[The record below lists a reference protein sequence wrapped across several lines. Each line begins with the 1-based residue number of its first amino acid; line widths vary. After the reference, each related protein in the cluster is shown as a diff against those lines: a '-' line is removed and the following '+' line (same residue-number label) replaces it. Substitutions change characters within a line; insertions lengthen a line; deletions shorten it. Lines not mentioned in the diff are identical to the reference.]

1 MRLLAKEL
9 AARAASASSETV
21 QMKGWV
27 HRVRELGGVS
37 FVMLRDRSG
46 VAQVV
51 VEGKADLTLETVI
64 SATGVAAANP
74 KAPGG
79 AELRAQK
86 IDVIAQ
92 AAPDLPYP
100 VNGDPEKIGLDVILD
115 NRPLSLR
122 NPKIR
127 AIFAVQSTIIEAFS
141 EYLRGQDFTEMKTS
155 KLISGGTEGGTGL
168 FEVEYFD
175 TKVYL
180 AQSPQFYKQTMVA
193 SGMERVFEVA
203 PAYRAEKHD
212 TPRHL
217 NEYVSMDVEMA
228 FIESERDLIELEK
241 GILTHVFARVAE
253 KNSAELSLWNASVP
267 GAEQVAA
274 APVIGHDQALELA
287 AEEAA
292 RQNDARQND
301 ARQNAAGKKTGS
313 ARAFEI
319 NPEVERHICAWS
331 LREKGSDLVF
341 INEFPR
347 RHRPFYTYP
356 LDSSRTMS
364 FDAIF
369 RGLEITTGGRRH
381 NEYAALLEVLPKFGL
396 KAEDLADYLMVFKY
410 GCPPHGGFAIGCER
424 LTQKILGLPN
434 VKEASLFPR
443 DRKRVRP

>member
-1 MRLLAKEL
+1 MRTLVKEL
-9 AARAASASSETV
+9 WARGAESSAGDVEL
-21 QMKGWV
+21 KGWV
-27 HRVRELGGVS
+27 HRIRELGGVS
-37 FVMLRDRSG
+37 FVMLRDRTG
-46 VAQVV
+46 VGQVV
-51 VEGKADLTLETVI
+51 VEGKVDLTLESVI
-64 SATGVAAANP
+64 SVTGKPSANE

-79 AELRAQK
+79 VELRATK
-86 IDVIAQ
+86 IDVVSRAE
-92 AAPDLPYP
+92 PDLPFP
-100 VNGDPEKIGLDVILD
+100 VNGDPAKIGLDIILD

-122 NPKIR
+122 NPKLR
-127 AIFAVQSTIIEAFS
+127 SIFYIQSTIIETFS
-141 EYLRGQDFTEMKTS
+141 SWLHANGFTEMKTS
-155 KLISGGTEGGTGL
+155 KLIGSGTEGGTGL

-217 NEYVSMDVEMA
+217 NEYVSLDLEMA
-228 FIESERDLIELEK
+228 WIDSERDLIALEK
-241 GILTHVFARVAE
+241 DLL
-253 KNSAELSLWNASVP
+253 SAIFEAVRSRNGDDLAAWGATVP
-267 GAEQVAA
+267 SPESVAA
-274 APVIGHDQALELA
+274 SPILAHDDAIAIA
-287 AEEAA
+287 AGEAA
-292 RQNDARQND
+292 KSGG
-301 ARQNAAGKKTGS
+301 AATKK
-313 ARAFEI
+313 AYEI
-319 NPEVERHICAWS
+319 SPEVERLICAWS
-331 LREKGSDLVF
+331 AREHGSDLVF

-356 LDSSRTMS
+356 MDATRTMS

-381 NEYAALLEVLPKFGL
+381 NDYKALLEVLPKFGL
-396 KAEDLADYLMVFKY
+396 KAEDLTDYLNVFKY

-424 LTQKILGLPN
+424 LTQKILGLTN

>member
-1 MRLLAKEL
+1 MRILAKNL
-9 AARAASASSETV
+9 AAAVASAPTEKV
-21 QMKGWV
+21 EMKGWV

-64 SATGVAAANP
+64 SVTGVVAANP

-79 AELRAQK
+79 AELRAEK
-86 IDVIAQ
+86 VEVIA
-92 AAPDLPYP
+92 AAAADLPYP

-127 AIFAVQSTIIEAFS
+127 AIFRIQSTIIEAFS

-155 KLISGGTEGGTGL
+155 KLISGSTEGGTGL

-193 SGMERVFEVA
+193 SGLERVFEVA

-217 NEYVSMDVEMA
+217 NEYVSLDVEMG
-228 FIESERDLIELEK
+228 FIDSEKDLIELER
-241 GILTHVFARVAE
+241 GILTHVFAKVAE
-253 KNSAELSLWNASVP
+253 KNAEDLALWNAAVP
-267 GAEQVAA
+267 TAKQVAD
-274 APVIGHDQALELA
+274 APIVGHDHAIELA
-287 AEEAA
+287 AEEAVL
-292 RQNDARQND
+292 QKLG
-301 ARQNAAGKKTGS
+301 GKK
-313 ARAFEI
+313 AFEI
-319 NPEVERHICAWS
+319 NPEVERLICSWA

-347 RHRPFYTYP
+347 RHRPFYTFP
-356 LDSSRTMS
+356 LDATRTMS

-369 RGLEITTGGRRH
+369 RGLEITTGGRRQ
-381 NEYAALLEVLPKFGL
+381 NEYQALLDVFPKFGL
-396 KAEDLADYLMVFKY
+396 KAEDYADYLMVFKY

>member
-1 MRLLAKEL
+1 MRVLAKDIAAL
-9 AARAASASSETV
+9 AAETKEGSAAQVEL
-21 QMKGWV
+21 KGWV

-46 VAQVV
+46 VVQVV
-51 VEGKADLTLETVI
+51 VEGKADLSLESVI
-64 SATGVAAANP
+64 SATGTPALNP

-86 IDVIAQ
+86 IELIAK
-92 AAPDLPYP
+92 AETDLPYP
-100 VNGDPEKIGLDVILD
+100 VNGDPEKVGLDVILD

-127 AIFAVQSTIIEAFS
+127 AIFTIQATIIEAFS
-141 EYLRGQDFTEMKTS
+141 EYLRGRDFTEMKTS

-228 FIESERDLIELEK
+228 FIESELDLIELER
-241 GILTHVFARVAE
+241 GILTHVFAQVAK
-253 KNSAELSLWNASVP
+253 KNAAELALWNATVP
-267 GAEQVAA
+267 SAAQVAA
-274 APVIGHDQALELA
+274 APVIAHDDAIAIA

-292 RQNDARQND
+292 KQTSG
-301 ARQNAAGKKTGS
+301 GKKAG
-313 ARAFEI
+313 AVRAFEI
-319 NPEVERHICAWS
+319 NPEVERLICAWAE
-331 LREKGSDLVF
+331 REKGSDLVF

-347 RHRPFYTYP
+347 KHRPFYTYP
-356 LDSSRTMS
+356 MDALRTMS

-396 KAEDLADYLMVFKY
+396 KAEDLSDYLMVFKY

>member
-1 MRLLAKEL
+1 MRILAKEL
-9 AARAASASSETV
+9 AAAKGSGEVEMR
-21 QMKGWV
+21 GWV

-46 VAQVV
+46 LAQVV
-51 VEGKADLTLETVI
+51 VEGKVDLSLESVV
-64 SATGVAAANP
+64 SVVGAVAEND

-79 AELRAQK
+79 VELRASR
-86 IDVIAQ
+86 IDVIAR
-92 AAPDLPYP
+92 AEPDLPFP
-100 VNGDPEKIGLDVILD
+100 VNGDVSKIGLDVILD
-115 NRPLSLR
+115 NRALSLR

-127 AIFAVQSTIIEAFS
+127 SIFSVQSTIIDAFGS
-141 EYLRGQDFTEMKTS
+141 FLRGRGFTEMKTS
-155 KLISGGTEGGTGL
+155 KLIGSGTEGGTGL
-168 FEVEYFD
+168 FEVDYFD

-193 SGMERVFEVA
+193 TGMERVFEVA

-217 NEYVSMDVEMA
+217 NEYVSMDLEMA
-228 FIESERDLIELEK
+228 FIDSERDLIALEKELLSSVFEAVASRNADDLAAWGATVPSPESVAASPIIAHDEAIAIAAAELERF
-241 GILTHVFARVAE
+241 G
-253 KNSAELSLWNASVP
+253 SSS
-267 GAEQVAA
+267 
-274 APVIGHDQALELA
+274 
-287 AEEAA
+287 
-292 RQNDARQND
+292 
-301 ARQNAAGKKTGS
+301 KK
-313 ARAFEI
+313 AYEI
-319 NPEVERHICAWS
+319 SPEVERLICAWS
-331 LREKGSDLVF
+331 ARERGSELVF

-356 LDSSRTMS
+356 LDASRTMS

-381 NEYAALLEVLPKFGL
+381 NEYKALLDVLPKFGL
-396 KAEDLADYLMVFKY
+396 KAEDLSDYLAVFKY

-424 LTQKILGLPN
+424 LTQKILGLQN

>member
-1 MRLLAKEL
+1 MRVLAKEL
-9 AARAASASSETV
+9 AAVAASKSVEKV
-21 QMKGWV
+21 EMKGWV

-46 VAQVV
+46 IAQVV

-64 SATGVAAANP
+64 SAVGVAAENP
-74 KAPGG
+74 KALGG
-79 AELRAQK
+79 AELRAEK
-86 IDVIAQ
+86 VEVIAA

-100 VNGDPEKIGLDVILD
+100 VNQDPDKIGLDVILD
-115 NRPLSLR
+115 NRPLSVR

-127 AIFAVQSTIIEAFS
+127 AIFKIQSTIIDAFS
-141 EYLRGQDFTEMKTS
+141 SYLRSQDFTEMKTS

-193 SGMERVFEVA
+193 SGLERVFEVA

-217 NEYVSMDVEMA
+217 NEYVSLDVEMG

-241 GILTHVFARVAE
+241 GILTHVFAQVAE
-253 KNSAELSLWNASVP
+253 KNAEELALWNAAVP
-267 GAEQVAA
+267 TAKQVAD
-274 APVIGHDQALELA
+274 APIVGHDRAIELA

-292 RQNDARQND
+292 LQKQG
-301 ARQNAAGKKTGS
+301 GKK
-313 ARAFEI
+313 AFEI
-319 NPEVERHICAWS
+319 NPEVERLICSWS
-331 LREKGSDLVF
+331 MREHGTDLVF

-356 LDSSRTMS
+356 LDAARTMS

-381 NEYAALLEVLPKFGL
+381 NVYAELLEVLPKFGL
-396 KAEDLADYLMVFKY
+396 KAEDLSDYLSVFKY

-424 LTQKILGLPN
+424 ITQKILGLPN

>member
-1 MRLLAKEL
+1 MKRIL
-9 AARAASASSETV
+9 AAQLETAVASAPDEQV

-51 VEGKADLTLETVI
+51 VEGKADYTLETVI
-64 SATGVAAANP
+64 AAAGAAAANP

-79 AELRAQK
+79 FELRAGK
-86 IDVIAQ
+86 IDIIAA

-100 VNGDPEKIGLDVILD
+100 VNGDPEKVGLDVILD

-127 AIFAVQSTIIEAFS
+127 AIFKIQSTIIDAFS

-193 SGMERVFEVA
+193 SGLERVFEVA

-217 NEYVSMDVEMA
+217 NEYVSMDVEMG
-228 FIESERDLIELEK
+228 FIESELDLIELER
-241 GILTHVFARVAE
+241 GILTHVFSRVAE
-253 KNSAELSLWNASVP
+253 RNAAELALWNAAVP
-267 GAEQVAA
+267 TAKQVAD
-274 APVIGHDQALELA
+274 APVVGHDRAIELA

-292 RQNDARQND
+292 RQKLG
-301 ARQNAAGKKTGS
+301 GKK
-313 ARAFEI
+313 AFEI
-319 NPEVERHICAWS
+319 NPEVERLICAWA
-331 LREKGSDLVF
+331 LREHGSDLVF

-356 LDSSRTMS
+356 LDATRTMS

-369 RGLEITTGGRRH
+369 RGLEITTGGRRQ

-396 KAEDLADYLMVFKY
+396 KAEDLYDYLSVFKY

-434 VKEASLFPR
+434 VKECSLFPR